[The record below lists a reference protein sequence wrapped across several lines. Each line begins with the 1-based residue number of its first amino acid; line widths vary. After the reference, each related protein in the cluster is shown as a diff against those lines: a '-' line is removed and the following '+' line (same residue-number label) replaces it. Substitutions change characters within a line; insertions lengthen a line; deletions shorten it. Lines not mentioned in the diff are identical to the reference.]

1 MFYHLYSN
9 TSNTLIIK
17 NSRFITHVYRVL
29 SVVEAKQI
37 LVKLKK
43 DEYYDATHITYG
55 YHINNEI
62 RSSDDGEVPGTAGRQ
77 ILKVLEAKEIVDCL
91 AVVIRYYGGIQLGIP
106 GLTKAYTRSISEAL
120 KDQALILMDKGLRL
134 NIWIPYI
141 KLDLFIRH
149 FQARYQLI
157 SKQIDDEGASL
168 LIDCLAD
175 LKSEILNFSEHIKI
189 NEELSVL
196 IEQHNP
202 SKPD

>member
-1 MFYHLYSN
+1 MVYHLYSN

-29 SVVEAKQI
+29 SVTEAKQI
-37 LVKLKK
+37 LVNLKK
-43 DEYYDATHITYG
+43 DDYYDATHITYA

-91 AVVIRYYGGIQLGIP
+91 GVVIRYYGGIQLGIP
-106 GLTKAYTRSISEAL
+106 GLTKAYTRCISEAL
-120 KDQALILMDKGLRL
+120 NNQPLILMTKGLRL
-134 NIWIPYI
+134 KIWIPYI

-149 FQARYQLI
+149 FQAHYHLV

-168 LIDCLAD
+168 LIECLPD
-175 LKSEILNFSEHIKI
+175 IKPEILSFSEHIKI
-189 NEELSVL
+189 QEELSVL
-196 IEQHNP
+196 IEHHNP
-202 SKPD
+202 AKSD